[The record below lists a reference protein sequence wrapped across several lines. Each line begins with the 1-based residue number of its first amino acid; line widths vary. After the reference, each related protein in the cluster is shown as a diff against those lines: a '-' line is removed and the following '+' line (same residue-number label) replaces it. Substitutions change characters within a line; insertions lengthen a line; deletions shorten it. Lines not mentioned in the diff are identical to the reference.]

1 MPYIYV
7 IKTKKSRKKNCNF
20 TWKTEYFVKIIL
32 TVKNLLCIKLSHI
45 YIATLVLVLR
55 GTVFEEDLRNCGVLE
70 SYCFIKFQTSG
81 FSNVEL

>member
-1 MPYIYV
+1 MLSKPR
-7 IKTKKSRKKNCNF
+7 SQEKNSNF

-32 TVKNLLCIKLSHI
+32 TVKNLLCIRLSHI